1 MSEVPFIDLGRAH
14 EPLQAELAATFD
26 RIARSGA
33 FTLAAELDEFEAEFA
48 AYCGVAHCVGLCD
61 GTEALRLALVA
72 LGAGPGREVVTV
84 PSTFIATLEAIA
96 ATGAT
101 PVLVDIDPATRC
113 MDPDRLAD
121 AVGPDTAAVVPV
133 HLYGRPAPMD
143 EIRAACDGVPV
154 LEDAAQAHGATL
166 DGRRTGTL
174 GTAAAF
180 SFYPTKNLGAL
191 GDAGAVVTDDA
202 GLVDV
207 LRSMRHHGHAPGDP
221 NDHVR
226 VGATS
231 RLDNLQAALLSV
243 KLPHLDAWNADRRDA
258 AAQYREALAG
268 LPLDLPPDDPSGG
281 SQVFHLFAVE
291 VDDRD
296 RVRAA
301 LNEAGIGAAVHYP
314 APGAPQPGVERARVA
329 RRLPSRRAAGR
340 ANPVA
345 ADVPGVDERRD
356 RSRGRGAADGIGWV
370 RGRRARLSAVTPAY
384 GGKLRTMRPDSLP
397 SAVFQIS

>member
-1 MSEVPFIDLGRAH
+1 MTDVPFIDLGRAH

-33 FTLAAELDEFEAEFA
+33 FMLAAELDEFEKAFA
-48 AYCGVAHCVGLCD
+48 AYCGAAHCVGTSD

-96 ATGAT
+96 GTGAK

-113 MDPDRLAD
+113 MDPERLAGV
-121 AVGPDTAAVVPV
+121 VGPGTAAVLPV

-143 EIRAACDGVPV
+143 EIRAACGGVPL
-154 LEDAAQAHGATL
+154 LEDAAQAHGAGL

-174 GTAAAF
+174 GEAAAF

-191 GDAGAVVTDDA
+191 GDAGAVVTGDA
-202 GLVDV
+202 ELAAVV
-207 LRSMRHHGHAPGDP
+207 RSLRHHGHAPGDA

-226 VGATS
+226 VGATG

-243 KLPHLDAWNADRRDA
+243 KLPHLDAWNAERREA
-258 AAQYREALAG
+258 AALYREALAG
-268 LPLDLPPDDPSGG
+268 LPLDLPPDDPPGG
-281 SQVFHLFAVE
+281 TQVFYAFAVE

-296 RVRAA
+296 RVRAD
-301 LNEAGIGAAVHYP
+301 LREAGIGAGVHYP
-314 APGAPQPGVERARVA
+314 RPAHLNPAWSTLGAPGDFPAAERFAERTLSLPMFPGIEAAEIERVA
-329 RRLPSRRAAGR
+329 EALRAALG
-340 ANPVA
+340 
-345 ADVPGVDERRD
+345 
-356 RSRGRGAADGIGWV
+356 
-370 RGRRARLSAVTPAY
+370 
-384 GGKLRTMRPDSLP
+384 
-397 SAVFQIS
+397 

>member
-1 MSEVPFIDLGRAH
+1 MSGVPFIDLGRAH
-14 EPLQAELAATFD
+14 EPLQAELAAAFEG
-26 RIARSGA
+26 IARSGA
-33 FTLAAELDEFEAEFA
+33 FTLAGELDEFEAAFA
-48 AYCGVAHCVGLCD
+48 DYCGAAHCVGISD
-61 GTEALRLALVA
+61 GTEALRLALLA
-72 LGAGPGREVVTV
+72 LGAGPGREVVTA
-84 PSTFIATLEAIA
+84 PSTFIATLEAIQ
-96 ATGAT
+96 ATGAR
-101 PVLVDIDPATRC
+101 PVLVDIDPGTRC
-113 MDPDRLAD
+113 MDPERLAG
-121 AVGPDTAAVVPV
+121 ALGPDTAAVVPV

-154 LEDAAQAHGATL
+154 LEDAAQAHGAAL

-202 GLVDV
+202 ELADV
-207 LRSMRHHGHAPGDP
+207 LRSLRHHGHAPGDA

-243 KLPHLDAWNADRRDA
+243 KLPHLDGWNAERREA
-258 AAQYREALAG
+258 AARYREALAG
-268 LPLDLPPDDPSGG
+268 LPLELPPDDPSGG

-301 LNEAGIGAAVHYP
+301 LGDAGVGAAVHYP
-314 APGAPQPGVERARVA
+314 RPAHLNPAWSTLGARGDFPAAERLAERTLSLPMFPGITAEEVDRVA
-329 RRLPSRRAAGR
+329 EALRAAL
-340 ANPVA
+340 A
-345 ADVPGVDERRD
+345 
-356 RSRGRGAADGIGWV
+356 
-370 RGRRARLSAVTPAY
+370 
-384 GGKLRTMRPDSLP
+384 
-397 SAVFQIS
+397 